1 MAAADDQVPLISI
14 VDDDHSVRLAVA
26 TLVRSIG
33 FDACSFESAEGYL
46 TSNERQKTSCIVSDV
61 QMQGTNGL
69 DMQSR
74 LVTQNDR
81 TPIIFITAFP
91 QPDLKQR
98 ALDAGAI
105 CFLTKPFDGDT
116 LIKCIETALKGE
128 GSPAICC

>member
-1 MAAADDQVPLISI
+1 MAIADQVPLISI
-14 VDDDHSVRLAVA
+14 VDDDHSVRVAVM

-33 FDACSFESAEGYL
+33 FNACSFDSAEGYL
-46 TSNERQKTSCIVSDV
+46 ASDERRKTSCIVSDV

-98 ALDAGAI
+98 ALDAGAV
-105 CFLTKPFDGDT
+105 CFLAKPFDGDA
-116 LIKCIETALKGE
+116 LIKCIETAIKGE
-128 GSPAICC
+128 GVAPICC